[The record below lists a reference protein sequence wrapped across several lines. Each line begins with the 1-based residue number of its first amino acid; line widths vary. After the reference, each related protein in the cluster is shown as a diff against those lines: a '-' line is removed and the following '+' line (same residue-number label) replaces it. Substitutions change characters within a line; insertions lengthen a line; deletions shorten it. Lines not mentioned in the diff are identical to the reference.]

1 MLMTDLE
8 INERLISPENLL
20 NRLHK
25 STNRSISNLPIIDI
39 IKVSIPSLPS
49 NDTETKTAK
58 SEVSPA
64 NRELTIDDLI
74 DSVETKIN
82 IGKAHTSAIDVLNHT
97 LDTLRMR
104 LNETETPE
112 KLSRI
117 ASDMSKII
125 TNSTSSKKEDEMAKT
140 QVIIWKPMMIA
151 IDDMNVIHAND

>member
-8 INERLISPENLL
+8 INERLISPDNLL

-25 STNRSISNLPIIDI
+25 STNRSVSNLPIIDTV
-39 IKVSIPSLPS
+39 KVSIPALPARDDS
-49 NDTETKTAK
+49 NSKTVR
-58 SEVSPA
+58 SE
-64 NRELTIDDLI
+64 NREPTIDELI
-74 DSVETKIN
+74 ESVDTKVS
-82 IGKAHTSAIDVLNHT
+82 IGKAHTSAIDVLNSALHE
-97 LDTLRMR
+97 LKYRVS
-104 LNETETPE
+104 EIESPE

-125 TNSTSSKKEDEMAKT
+125 SNSTPSKKEDDAYKS